1 MQAICFIFY
10 YYHKNQFMTLS
21 VNEIRQKYLEFFKK
35 NQHVEISPASLL
47 AEDDPTLLFTNSGMF
62 PLVPF
67 LLGEKKHPAGMR
79 LTNTQRCFRTD
90 DIEEVGDHRHTTMF
104 EMLGNW
110 SLGDYFK
117 KEQLKWWYQFL
128 FEELKLDPNKIYST
142 VFAGNQY
149 APRDEESI
157 AILKEIYAKYG
168 VSNGVGQ
175 DTTGKG
181 ELGCGAEIDFSKD
194 RIFPYVDKN
203 WWKRGDAIGELGGPD
218 SETFYDTGKPH
229 DPKYGEH
236 CHVNCDCG
244 RFVEIGNS
252 VFMQFKKTAEG
263 WEELAQKN
271 VDFGGGLERIT
282 MAVQGKNNIFETDVF
297 SDLIQALEKKAK
309 FPYVEKARSYEI
321 IVDHLRASL
330 FLIADGA
337 VPSNKDQGY
346 YVRRVLRR
354 TMIHLHQLDIEFA
367 FVKHLVDLLIEQMSV
382 YYHYLNDKYASILL
396 VIDEEMSRFA
406 KTLDKGMKYFNQVQ
420 LYNNKISGLDVF
432 NLVTTY
438 GFPFELIKEL
448 AAGKNWGIDEDDFR
462 RRFIEHQAL
471 SRQGAEQK
479 FKSGLADTQD
489 KTIKLHTATHLLH
502 RALRQILGEQ
512 VEQKGSNITSERLR
526 FDFSYAEKMTSEQ
539 IKQVEELVN
548 QYIQTGANVYCEEMS
563 VDEAIKSGAIG
574 LFKDRYDEKVSVYTI
589 AAPEMHN
596 NAYISKE
603 ICRGPHVNSLVG
615 MGHFKILKEEAC
627 SAGVRRIKAILE

>member
-1 MQAICFIFY
+1 
-10 YYHKNQFMTLS
+10 MTLS
-21 VNEIRQKYLEFFKK
+21 VNEIRQKYLDFCKK

-67 LLGEKKHPAGMR
+67 LLGEKKHPAGIR

-90 DIEEVGDHRHTTMF
+90 DIDEVGDHRHTTMF

-117 KEQLKWWYQFL
+117 KEQLTWWYQFL
-128 FEELKLDPNKIYST
+128 FEELKLDPSKIYAT
-142 VFAGNQY
+142 VFGGNQF

-157 AILKEIYAKYG
+157 KTLQEIYAKYG
-168 VSNGVGQ
+168 VSNGIGQ

-181 ELGCGAEIDFSKD
+181 GLGCGEAVDFSQN

-203 WWKRGDAIGELGGPD
+203 WWQRGDAIGELGGPD
-218 SETFYDTGKPH
+218 SETFYDTGKTH

-271 VDFGGGLERIT
+271 VDFGGGLERMT
-282 MAVQGKNNIFETDVF
+282 MAAQGKDNVFATDVF
-297 SDLIQALEKKAK
+297 SGLISALEKNAK
-309 FPYVEKARSYEI
+309 SSYAENSRSYEI
-321 IVDHLRASL
+321 IVDHLRASV

-354 TMIHLHQLDIEFA
+354 AMIHLHQLGIEFS
-367 FVKHLVDLLIEQMSV
+367 FVKNLVDLLIAQMGE
-382 YYHYLNDKYASILL
+382 YYTYLQDKHQHILL
-396 VIDEEMSRFA
+396 AIDEEMSRFA
-406 KTLDKGMKYFNQVQ
+406 KTLDKGMKYFEQVE
-420 LYNNKISGLDVF
+420 LHNNTISGLDIF

-438 GFPFELIKEL
+438 GFPFELIGEL
-448 AAGKNWGIDEDDFR
+448 AKDKNWGIDEADFR
-462 RRFIEHQAL
+462 RRFVDHQAL

-489 KTIKLHTATHLLH
+489 ETIKLHTSTHLLH
-502 RALRQILGEQ
+502 RALRQVLGEQ
-512 VEQKGSNITSERLR
+512 VEQKGSNITPERLR
-526 FDFSYAEKMTSEQ
+526 FDFSYPEKMTAEQ
-539 IKQVEELVN
+539 IKAVEDLVN

-563 VDEAIKSGAIG
+563 VDEAMKSGAIG
-574 LFKDRYDEKVSVYTI
+574 LFKDRYDEQVSVYTI

-596 NAYISKE
+596 NVYISKE
-603 ICRGPHVNSLVG
+603 ICRGPHVNSLSN
-615 MGHFKILKEEAC
+615 MGKFKILKEEAC
-627 SAGVRRIKAILE
+627 SAGIRRIKAILE

>member
-1 MQAICFIFY
+1 MS
-10 YYHKNQFMTLS
+10 LS
-21 VNEIRQKYLEFFKK
+21 VNEIRQKYLDFCKK

-67 LLGEKKHPAGMR
+67 LLGEKKHPAGIR

-90 DIEEVGDHRHTTMF
+90 DIDEVGDHRHTTMF

-117 KEQLKWWYQFL
+117 QDQLRWCYQFL
-128 FEELKLDPNKIYST
+128 FEELKLDPTTIYST
-142 VFAGNQY
+142 VFAGNQF
-149 APRDEESI
+149 AARDEESI
-157 AILKEIYAKYG
+157 KTLQEIYAKYG
-168 VSNGVGQ
+168 VSNGIGK

-181 ELGCGAEIDFSKD
+181 GLGCGEAIDFSQD

-203 WWKRGDAIGELGGPD
+203 WWQRGDAIGELGGPD
-218 SETFYDTGKPH
+218 SEIFYDTGKAH

-271 VDFGGGLERIT
+271 VDFGGGLERMA
-282 MAVQGKNNIFETDVF
+282 MAVQRKDNMFATDVF
-297 SDLIQALEKKAK
+297 SGLISALEKNAK
-309 FPYVEKARSYEI
+309 SSYVENIRSYEI

-354 TMIHLHQLDIEFA
+354 AMIHLHQLGIEFA
-367 FVKHLVDLLIEQMSV
+367 FVKDLIDLLIEQMGV
-382 YYHYLNDKYASILL
+382 YYQYLNDKQENILL

-406 KTLDKGMKYFNQVQ
+406 KTLDKGMKYFNQVE
-420 LYNNKISGLDVF
+420 LHNNKISGLDVF

-448 AAGKNWGIDEDDFR
+448 AVDKNWGIDEEDFR
-462 RRFIEHQAL
+462 RRFVEHQNL
-471 SRQGAEQK
+471 SRQGADQK

-489 KTIKLHTATHLLH
+489 DTIRLHTATHLLH

-512 VEQKGSNITSERLR
+512 VEQKGSNITPERLR
-526 FDFSYAEKMTSEQ
+526 FDFSYPEKMTDEQ
-539 IKQVEELVN
+539 VKAVEDLVN

-563 VDEAIKSGAIG
+563 VDEAMKSGAIG
-574 LFKDRYDEKVSVYTI
+574 LFKDRYDEQVSVYTI
-589 AAPEMHN
+589 AAPEMHDN
-596 NAYISKE
+596 VYISKE
-603 ICRGPHVNSLVG
+603 ICRGPHVKSLG
-615 MGHFKILKEEAC
+615 DMGHFKILKEEAC
-627 SAGVRRIKAILE
+627 SAGIRRIKAILE